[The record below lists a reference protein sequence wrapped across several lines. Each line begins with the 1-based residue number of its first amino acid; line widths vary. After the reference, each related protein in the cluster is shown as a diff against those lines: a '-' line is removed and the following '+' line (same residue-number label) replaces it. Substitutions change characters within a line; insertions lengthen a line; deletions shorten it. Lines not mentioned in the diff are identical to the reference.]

1 MSAWRWE
8 WWLVVVV
15 SIWWFQFDADSQA
28 EAEYCVFFGS
38 ACSYPVQHSRISKP
52 NVSRLETWVLMIWN
66 DSLGLRRL
74 RSHLAMHDRDLSWF
88 IGSPPAFD
96 TWPQRHSDRLWPGY
110 EQSGSGEAETIYIYI
125 IKKQNFPENFSH
137 STSPLFIWGKNWVK
151 TLKALNWLEISWNKK
166 RSWNTSKISRGFQ
179 KVNGTLKPQ
188 RRQQLGRCS
197 CACDQGPVGIIHPAP
212 LRNCLAELTS
222 VNIREFTLS
231 IPTPGVYK
239 HHTVHKRI
247 TPAGLWVSPTHRTL
261 QKPKNKWFSG
271 NVQIY

>member
-137 STSPLFIWGKNWVK
+137 STSPLFIWGKNWIK

-179 KVNGTLKPQ
+179 KVNGTPNATKTSTT
-188 RRQQLGRCS
+188 RAMQLRMWPRSRGNNPPRTTAKLSGRT
-197 CACDQGPVGIIHPAP
+197 D
-212 LRNCLAELTS
+212 
-222 VNIREFTLS
+222 LS
-231 IPTPGVYK
+231 QHTGVYP
-239 HHTVHKRI
+239 VHPYPWCI
-247 TPAGLWVSPTHRTL
+247 QTPHCP
-261 QKPKNKWFSG
+261 
-271 NVQIY
+271 